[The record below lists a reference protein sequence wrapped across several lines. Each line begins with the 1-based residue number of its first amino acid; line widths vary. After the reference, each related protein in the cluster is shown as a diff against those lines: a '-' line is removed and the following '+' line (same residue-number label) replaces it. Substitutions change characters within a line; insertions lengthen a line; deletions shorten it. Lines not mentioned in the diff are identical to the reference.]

1 MNAVAIK
8 TQEVMENTNNQE
20 LQQLSDCITYD
31 KATRSFM
38 FDLSQDGKANNFKL
52 RNVVFDSGTYDNTK
66 FFGYEVEP
74 YIEKEARK
82 NLINLIMH
90 SDKLKREGFTK
101 FIRKIG
107 TDFDRAFNL
116 AGYDVFVVS
125 ESQSKLSFEI
135 EKHFS
140 RLAFP
145 RYVKFDEVKSLPADI
160 SFDFN
165 AFENEVL
172 SKYPDDAKRRI
183 SDTIN
188 SLMEKIRNLESLPID
203 AKAELE
209 NLHVKDYFRFKAQ
222 DEKEAFEKLSGLNAI
237 VFDDVMTDEATID
250 NILKIIRLFNTS
262 NKVTVFSMMGDCM
275 IDNNPSDEWTV
286 DGIRCR
292 RMASK
297 RERETLNYLLRQ
309 DGARPSGKGEM
320 FYTQLDE

>member
-1 MNAVAIK
+1 
-8 TQEVMENTNNQE
+8 MENANNQE

-82 NLINLIMH
+82 NLARQIRF
-90 SDKLKREGFTK
+90 SDKVKGEGFTK

-125 ESQSKLSFEI
+125 ESPTELSFEI

-140 RLAFP
+140 GLARP
-145 RYVKFDEVKSLPADI
+145 RYVKFEVVKSLPADI

-188 SLMEKIRNLESLPID
+188 SLMEKMRNLESLPSA

-209 NLHVKDYFRFKAQ
+209 NLPVKNYFRFKTQ
-222 DEKEAFEKLSGLNAI
+222 EEKVAFERLSELDAI

-250 NILKIIRLFNTS
+250 TVLKIIRLFNNSS
-262 NKVTVFSMMGDCM
+262 NVTVFSMMGDCM
-275 IDNNPSDEWTV
+275 TDNNPNDEWTV

-297 RERETLNYLLRQ
+297 RKRETINYLLHQ

>member
-1 MNAVAIK
+1 
-8 TQEVMENTNNQE
+8 MEDINNQE
-20 LQQLSDCITYD
+20 LQRLSDCLIYD
-31 KATRSFM
+31 MATGSFT
-38 FDLSQDGKANNFKL
+38 FDLSHDGETNTFKL
-52 RNVVFDSGTYDNTK
+52 CNVVFASGIYEKTK

-82 NLINLIMH
+82 NLINQIMH
-90 SDKLKREGFTK
+90 SDKLKGEGFTK

-116 AGYDVFVVS
+116 AGYDVFVVP
-125 ESQSKLSFEI
+125 ESSSKLSFEI
-135 EKHFS
+135 EKHLA

-160 SFDFN
+160 TFDFK
-165 AFENEVL
+165 AFEDEVMT
-172 SKYPDDAKRRI
+172 SYTDDAKRRI
-183 SDTIN
+183 SETIN
-188 SLMEKIRNLESLPID
+188 SLMEKIHNIESLPID

-209 NLHVKDYFRFKAQ
+209 NLPVKDYFRFKTQ
-222 DEKEAFEKLSGLNAI
+222 DEKEVFEKLSGLNAI

-262 NKVTVFSMMGDCM
+262 NEVTVFSMMGDCM
-275 IDNNPSDEWTV
+275 ADNNPSDEWTV

-297 RERETLNYLLRQ
+297 RERETINYLLQ
-309 DGARPSGKGEM
+309 QPGARLSDRY
-320 FYTQLDE
+320 F